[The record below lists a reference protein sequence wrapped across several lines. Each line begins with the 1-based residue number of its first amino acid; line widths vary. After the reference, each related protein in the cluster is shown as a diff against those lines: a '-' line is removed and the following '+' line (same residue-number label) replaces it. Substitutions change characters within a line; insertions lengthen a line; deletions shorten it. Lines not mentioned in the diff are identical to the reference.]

1 MNNKFSNQI
10 SQSKVSKYSR
20 GFTLI
25 ELLVVIAI
33 IGVLAAII
41 IPNIG
46 VARAKARDAQRIAEL
61 KGIQSS
67 LIVYSDDN
75 GMYPYSISDLI
86 SVGIVKNLPAAFD
99 VGSSNV
105 DRYGYT
111 PLYYN
116 GTDYLSCSGTDSSIP
131 CNSYQ
136 LYALLE
142 RSNAVLNTDADIKD
156 GVLPPS
162 ATYGTGPS
170 HRISPSGTKGGT
182 ASGEEGDTET
192 CGSDR
197 NKCIYDLTS
206 Y

>member
-10 SQSKVSKYSR
+10 SQSKVFKYSR

-46 VARAKARDAQRIAEL
+46 VARTKARDAQRIAEL

-67 LIVYSDDN
+67 LIVYADDN
-75 GMYPYSISDLI
+75 GGQYPVDINDL
-86 SVGIVKNLPAAFD
+86 VTTKIVKTLPTNFGAT
-99 VGSSNV
+99 GV
-105 DRYGYT
+105 DKYT
-111 PLYYN
+111 YVPLYYN
-116 GTDYLSCSGTDSSIP
+116 GTAYSACSATSGATNP

-136 LYALLE
+136 LSASLE
-142 RSNAVLNTDADIKD
+142 RDNAVLRTDADISASTITSNGIT
-156 GVLPPS
+156 GVEGNQATGESGCS
-162 ATYGTGPS
+162 AGT
-170 HRISPSGTKGGT
+170 R
-182 ASGEEGDTET
+182 AS
-192 CGSDR
+192 
-197 NKCIYDLTS
+197 CIYDLSS